1 MLEPLTPRKTTQGW
15 LDELL
20 FPSLLST
27 DLILGQC
34 KPSQACSGLVHM
46 SSIQEARDSTGK
58 SQEDASQ
65 CCMCCVEDAHVRCL
79 RLYSVQV
86 RSFCKV

>member
-1 MLEPLTPRKTTQGW
+1 MLEPLAPRKTRQGW

-27 DLILGQC
+27 DLYSDNA
-34 KPSQACSGLVHM
+34 SQDFACSGIVHM
-46 SSIQEARDSTGK
+46 SSIQEALDSTGK

-65 CCMCCVEDAHVRCL
+65 CCMCCVEDAHIRCL

-86 RSFCKV
+86 RNFCKV